1 MNYDHDRAKKLDCK
15 NTIRLTYLP
24 ADYHLGQS
32 LFGHTIQW
40 PVRWLLISKVGFQS
54 LSNVICENGWHA
66 SS

>member
-15 NTIRLTYLP
+15 ILSDLP
-24 ADYHLGQS
+24 ADYHSGNS

-54 LSNVICENGWHA
+54 SLSNVICENGWHA